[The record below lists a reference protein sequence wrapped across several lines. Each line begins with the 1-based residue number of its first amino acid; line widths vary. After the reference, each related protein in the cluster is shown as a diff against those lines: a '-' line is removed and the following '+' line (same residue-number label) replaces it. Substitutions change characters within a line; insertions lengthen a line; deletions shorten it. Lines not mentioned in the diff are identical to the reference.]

1 MGIIPLEARLKM
13 GKLLNQFGD
22 PYVVNRPDNHR
33 TTNALVNSSPFGP
46 NYYDGAWP
54 GAIRG
59 EFSFQMPLDFNT
71 EASFDRQ
78 LLAVHARDLHKN
90 SFIISAI
97 VEKIITYTV
106 GLGMKAHSQAEK
118 DRDIYDQY
126 WEEWSNEV
134 THDGKDFD
142 FVQTCALRSM
152 IVDGDCGVLKLR
164 GEGGIPM
171 LQLIESHRIGNCMT
185 APSKNNAEYGGV
197 EFKRSTGEI
206 VRYWIKSDFTGE
218 ADPAGGAN
226 SRSVKP
232 RNFALVFMPTRVAQ
246 FRGMSHLAP
255 CILDAIDIA
264 DVLDAAKLGIRL
276 RETIP
281 AVVTRDPGVA
291 SGEDQAPLMTDGSG
305 GYVQPTAAGV
315 NSRFGEAVL
324 RTNQSRYKTMEKLTI
339 PVVQPGEK
347 WEDLQNNRPNESFIK
362 FLDFVVRG
370 ICNTFGISYEFAIDP
385 GKLHGTATRQILRDA
400 ESLFVKYAKVINQ
413 KINCPFWNFV
423 IGDGIARGL
432 LPPHPDYQK
441 VHFRMPVAPSVDV
454 GRESAAM
461 LSELGAGI
469 RTMEGIATEN
479 GKEWHDQIYQKR
491 LEADYIAGQAQELA
505 DKRNID
511 FSLALQMISSFGGE
525 VDTAS
530 IMEKEDDAKRQNDF
544 KNE

>member
-1 MGIIPLEARLKM
+1 M
-13 GKLLNQFGD
+13 GKLVNQFGD
-22 PYVVNRPDNHR
+22 PIVADKPKTRQPLQ
-33 TTNALVNSSPFGP
+33 ALVNSGP
-46 NYYDGAWP
+46 YGGNWYDGAWP

-59 EFSFQMPLDFNT
+59 DFSIQTPLDFST

-118 DRDIYDQY
+118 DRDIYNQY

-164 GEGGIPM
+164 GEGGRPM
-171 LQLIESHRIGNCMT
+171 LQLIESQRIGNCIT
-185 APSKNNAEYGGV
+185 NRGRNTSEYGGV

-206 VRYWIKSDFTGE
+206 VRYWITSDFTGE
-218 ADPAGGAN
+218 AEAGFN
-226 SRSVKP
+226 TTSRAVKP
-232 RNFALVFMPTRVAQ
+232 RNFSLVFMPTRVAQ

-291 SGEDQAPLMTDGSG
+291 SGEDQTPLMTDGSG

-413 KINCPFWNFV
+413 KINFPFWNFV

-432 LPPHPDYQK
+432 LPPHPDYDR
-441 VHFRMPVAPSVDV
+441 VFFRMPVAPSVDV
-454 GRESAAM
+454 GRESAAL
-461 LSELGAGI
+461 LSELGAGL

-479 GKEWHDQIYQKR
+479 GKDWHDQINQKTI
-491 LEADYIAGQAQELA
+491 EADYIAGQAEGLA
-505 DKRNID
+505 NKRKWLD
-511 FSLALQMISSFGGE
+511 EKSALQMISSFGGE
-525 VDTAS
+525 VDLPS
-530 IMEKEDDAKRQNDF
+530 VMEKEDDARIQESA
-544 KNE
+544 KNEQ